1 MRTARVLMVMGTR
14 PEAIKL
20 APLYRVLK
28 KEDSIELKVC
38 VTGQHRD
45 LLDQLLRNL
54 EMESDWDLGLMQPN
68 QSLSAISAECMRAL
82 PYVFQD
88 FNPDLLLVQG
98 DTVSAVVAAWV
109 SFFHKVPIGHI
120 EAGLRTRKNF
130 SPFPE
135 EMNRKMLS
143 CLADLHFCPTE
154 RSRKNLMREGV
165 EEKFTFITGNT
176 SIDAL
181 RLEWFK
187 NRSFPHLDPLFNG
200 KKLVLV
206 TAHRRENFGEAHDRV
221 FQAIRYLARNF
232 KDYRFVIPVH
242 PNPLVS
248 QSAHQNLEGEAGVS
262 LIPPLDYSEL
272 VYLLRN
278 ASCVM
283 TDSGGLQEE
292 APSLGIRTFVLR
304 EDTERPEALET
315 PFASRVGTQ
324 ADSIISQFQNA
335 VLRGEFTSKPFW
347 TGNSP
352 FGDGHAAEGI
362 ATVLK
367 YWWHAVNAWSPDL
380 MRECPPWSHHQ
391 EIRI

>member
-1 MRTARVLMVMGTR
+1 MRTARVLMVLGTR
-14 PEAIKL
+14 PEVIKL
-20 APLYRVLK
+20 APLYRVLQT
-28 KEDSIELKVC
+28 EDSIDLKVC

-45 LLDQLLRNL
+45 LLGSLMRNL
-54 EMESDWDLGLMQPN
+54 EMEADWDLGLMQPN
-68 QSLSAISAECMRAL
+68 QSLSAISAECLRAL
-82 PYVFQD
+82 PFVFQD

-109 SFFHKVPIGHI
+109 SFFHKVPIGHV
-120 EAGLRTRKNF
+120 EAGLRTGKNL

-165 EEKFTFITGNT
+165 DENFTFITGNT

-181 RLEWFK
+181 RLEWFR
-187 NRSFPHLDPLFNG
+187 NQTFPHLDPLFQG

-206 TAHRRENFGEAHDRV
+206 TVHRRENFGEAHDRIFEAV
-221 FQAIRYLARNF
+221 QYLARNF
-232 KDYRFVIPVH
+232 RDYRFVLPVH
-242 PNPLVS
+242 PNPAVA
-248 QSAHQNLEGEAGVS
+248 QSAQKHLSGQEGIF

-278 ASCVM
+278 ACCVM

-292 APSLGIRTFVLR
+292 APSLGIPTLVLR

-315 PFASRVGTQ
+315 PFATRVGTQ
-324 ADSIISQFQNA
+324 AESIVSHFQNA
-335 VLRGEFTSKPFW
+335 VLRGGLTLKPFW
-347 TGNSP
+347 TGTSP
-352 FGDGHAAEGI
+352 FGDGHAAEAI

-367 YWWHAVNAWSPDL
+367 YWWHAVNAWSPSPTEEFPL
-380 MRECPPWSHHQ
+380 WSQQQ
-391 EIRI
+391 EIRL